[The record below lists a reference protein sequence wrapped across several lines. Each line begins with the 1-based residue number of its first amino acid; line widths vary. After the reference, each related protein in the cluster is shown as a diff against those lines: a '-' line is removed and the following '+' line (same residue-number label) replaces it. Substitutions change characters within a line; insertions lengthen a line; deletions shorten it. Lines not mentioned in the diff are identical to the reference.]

1 MTLTTALVLGGIV
14 LLLIGMGLCGLF
26 LVRRPTDAPPAAAE
40 PADPSTSTSASPWPK
55 VTLASID
62 AAVAAEADPPDVRGI
77 AFPNPSKNPYDV

>member
-1 MTLTTALVLGGIV
+1 MTLTTALFLGGIV

-40 PADPSTSTSASPWPK
+40 PADPSTSASPWPK